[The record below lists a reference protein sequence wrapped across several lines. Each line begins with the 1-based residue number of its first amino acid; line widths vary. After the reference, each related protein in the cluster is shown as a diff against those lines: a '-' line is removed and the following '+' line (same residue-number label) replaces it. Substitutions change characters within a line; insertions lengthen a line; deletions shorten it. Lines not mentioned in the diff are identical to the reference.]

1 MNFDDPRN
9 FDYKPRTSG
18 RAPFMGVL
26 ELLGETLQFVLLLI
40 LVLAPLF
47 LF

>member
-1 MNFDDPRN
+1 MNDPRN

-26 ELLGETLQFVLLLI
+26 EWLAEILQIILLAILI
-40 LVLAPLF
+40 LGTWF